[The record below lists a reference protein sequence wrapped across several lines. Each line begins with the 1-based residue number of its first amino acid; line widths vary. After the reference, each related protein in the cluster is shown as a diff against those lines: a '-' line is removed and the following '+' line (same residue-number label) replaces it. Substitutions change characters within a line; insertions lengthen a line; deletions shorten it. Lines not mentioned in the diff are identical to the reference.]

1 MTELD
6 KQIGCLTKLITD
18 LPKADCENCD
28 MSEDYCLTCC
38 YERRLAEHLID
49 HGVIVPPCKIGDTVY
64 RITFAYGKWE
74 IREREC
80 IKLSWF
86 KKHNGEICWV
96 ICSSKNDILGDSV
109 FLTKEEAE
117 AALKERE
124 QK

>member
-6 KQIGCLTKLITD
+6 KQICYLTKLITD

-49 HGVIVPPCKIGDTVY
+49 HGVIVIP
-64 RITFAYGKWE
+64 A
-74 IREREC
+74 
-80 IKLSWF
+80 L
-86 KKHNGEICWV
+86 
-96 ICSSKNDILGDSV
+96 
-109 FLTKEEAE
+109 

-124 QK
+124 RNVLD